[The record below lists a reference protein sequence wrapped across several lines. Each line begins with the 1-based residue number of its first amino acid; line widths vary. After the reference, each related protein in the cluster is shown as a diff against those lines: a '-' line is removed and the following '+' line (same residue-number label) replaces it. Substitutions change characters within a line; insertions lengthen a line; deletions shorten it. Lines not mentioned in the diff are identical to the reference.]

1 MLDMVDL
8 DLPLAQQRFVSWVL
22 ALAVAVVAYLVL
34 VLVRRGEPPNDS
46 ELGMPADQAPLDP
59 GIAATIKSTP
69 MEVPPKGC
77 RGR

>member
-1 MLDMVDL
+1 MPMIWRSNT
-8 DLPLAQQRFVSWVL
+8 LPVP
-22 ALAVAVVAYLVL
+22 VL